1 MTVKTYIAFY
11 KGHKDGYSPS
21 ALVARFSDWLTR
33 KLTKGPYSH
42 CEFAVQREDGTFSC
56 RSSSIRDG
64 GVRTKIMEL
73 PSDKWDLVELH
84 LTEESAHE
92 VVKYFYRNNGKKY
105 DFFGALGVVFKT
117 RQNKQRYFCSE
128 ICAEALG
135 FPQAWR
141 FSPNDLHAIVTQK
154 PRVL

>member
-1 MTVKTYIAFY
+1 MTIKTYIAFY
-11 KGHKDGYSPS
+11 KGHKDGYAPS

-33 KLTKGPYSH
+33 KLTKGSYSH
-42 CEFAVQREDGTFSC
+42 CEFAVQLENDKFSC

-73 PSDKWDLVELH
+73 PADKWDLVELH
-84 LTEESAHE
+84 LTEEGAHE
-92 VVKYFYRNNGKKY
+92 VVKYFTRNYGKKY

-135 FPQAWR
+135 FPEAWR

-154 PRVL
+154 PHTL